1 LNPGPTA
8 PESST
13 LTTRLPS
20 HPWNKG
26 TFPITRHNLYRAVH
40 AGRVKC
46 RRNRTVFSDH
56 HLANLE
62 RNFERQKYLS
72 TRERATLADR
82 LGLSQ
87 IQVKTWYQN
96 RRMKWKKQVRPMR
109 PIPFLHATLAR
120 VLAIAL
126 YSSVCLFVCLSV
138 TSRSSIK
145 TAERIELVFGME
157 ASFHPSYN
165 VLTRNLAIS
174 KIRVFP
180 SGTLSQTLDLENF
193 ASVCRSSKR
202 VIDLARKR
210 WTLRA

>member
-1 LNPGPTA
+1 VNSLPKTVTRQRRDCDLNPGPTA

-26 TFPITRHNLYRAVH
+26 TFPITRHNLCRAVH

-72 TRERATLADR
+72 TRERATLAAR

-120 VLAIAL
+120 VL
-126 YSSVCLFVCLSV
+126 YSHSSVFVCLSV
-138 TSRSSIK
+138 C
-145 TAERIELVFGME
+145 L
-157 ASFHPSYN
+157 
-165 VLTRNLAIS
+165 
-174 KIRVFP
+174 
-180 SGTLSQTLDLENF
+180 
-193 ASVCRSSKR
+193 SVCHKSE
-202 VIDLARKR
+202 LYQNG
-210 WTLRA
+210 